1 MTRCFAFIFW
11 LFAAVS
17 LSFGEERPAMPWIGV
32 MLQQP
37 DSKKERPSEIGTGIG
52 LLVEGVVKNGP
63 LAKAKGQVGDLWWK
77 LDDQILVNMRQ
88 LLVLLRMKKV
98 GESVKIHFFREGKLN
113 SQSLTLGSRPPR
125 GELTQIT
132 PILANTS
139 STEVQTTEVAEM
151 KDGPY
156 YLTLSEVSGEYNL
169 LIKNGSEVFF
179 DGPVNHQKELEKLAP
194 RWRSGIL
201 ILRQALA
208 ARAKPKRGG
217 KAPRVRYLPRNSE
230 E

>member
-125 GELTQIT
+125 GGADSNHSNFGQYFLNRGSDYGSCRDE
-132 PILANTS
+132 
-139 STEVQTTEVAEM
+139 
-151 KDGPY
+151 GR
-156 YLTLSEVSGEYNL
+156 TLL
-169 LIKNGSEVFF
+169 LNPFGSV
-179 DGPVNHQKELEKLAP
+179 
-194 RWRSGIL
+194 WR
-201 ILRQALA
+201 
-208 ARAKPKRGG
+208 
-217 KAPRVRYLPRNSE
+217 V
-230 E
+230 